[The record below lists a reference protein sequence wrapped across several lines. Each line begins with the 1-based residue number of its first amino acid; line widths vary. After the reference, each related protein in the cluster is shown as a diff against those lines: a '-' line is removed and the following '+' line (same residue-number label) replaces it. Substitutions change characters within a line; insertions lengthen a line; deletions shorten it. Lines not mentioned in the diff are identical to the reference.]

1 MLSSSHILPHAV
13 PTAWQPLPLT
23 IQGQLEQP
31 FLGKPTRIASLSL
44 SFGFSQPHEHTSPSS
59 ISSITAFCV
68 CIGSPTGLGAP

>member
-23 IQGQLEQP
+23 ILDGQLEQP

-44 SFGFSQPHEHTSPSS
+44 LWVL
-59 ISSITAFCV
+59 TA
-68 CIGSPTGLGAP
+68 P